1 MNIND
6 VVLESIFF
14 VNNGEIDLLTG
25 TMAPD
30 RFNQLVNRDI
40 AIANRNHSTL
50 GMVSIKTN
58 LHKFIGENG
67 SL

>member
-6 VVLESIFF
+6 VVLDSLFF
-14 VNNGEIDLLTG
+14 VNNGENDLLTG

-40 AIANRNHSTL
+40 IIANRNHSTL
-50 GMVSIKTN
+50 GLVSLKKMLI
-58 LHKFIGENG
+58 
-67 SL
+67 